1 MNEDDYRHVRYIA
14 KSYAKKT
21 ETLTEDDLFQ
31 VGCIQFLER
40 IDRWDP
46 EKGKKWDYMWIV
58 VAAGIASYI
67 RTHESLIYLPEHV
80 QRGKIKYNFEDIE
93 DFEIMGE
100 DNTTRAEDFCRDE
113 VIKKCLSILTE
124 KQKSIVCDLYGLTD
138 GRAKTLEEV
147 ANKWGVT
154 RERIRQIAARSLR
167 LMRYEVRNEN
177 IDELY

>member
-14 KSYAKKT
+14 RSCAKKT

-58 VAAGIASYI
+58 VTAGVLSYI

-80 QRGKIKYNFEDIE
+80 QKKIKYDFEDIE

-100 DNTTRAEDFCRDE
+100 DNTTSAENFYRE
-113 VIKKCLSILTE
+113 EIIKKCLARLTE
-124 KQKSIVCDLYGLTD
+124 KQKSIVLDLYGIND
-138 GRAKTLEEV
+138 GQPKTLEEV

-167 LMRYEVRNEN
+167 LMRYEVRNES
-177 IDELY
+177 IDDLV